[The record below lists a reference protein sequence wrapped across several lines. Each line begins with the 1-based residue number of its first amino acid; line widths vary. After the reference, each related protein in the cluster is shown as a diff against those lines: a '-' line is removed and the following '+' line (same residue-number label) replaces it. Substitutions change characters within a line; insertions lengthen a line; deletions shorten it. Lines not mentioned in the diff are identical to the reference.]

1 MASVYK
7 TLSGKD
13 NHEKEPEQKRNKQRV
28 LILVFLPLA
37 TACARADSQ

>member
-28 LILVFLPLA
+28 LILVFLPHA
-37 TACARADSQ
+37 TGCVRADSL

>member
-28 LILVFLPLA
+28 LILVFLLH
-37 TACARADSQ
+37 TTECARANSL